1 MSIMEGPKLRSDLV
15 VSRQPQEGQ
24 VIFVIK
30 DPVNSQ
36 YFRLNEPDY
45 FIAAQLDGC
54 TGVETVRQRTEATF
68 NVRFTPPALAEF
80 IESLRQSN
88 LLESA
93 ASETVPLRE
102 RRRLGGSLLY
112 LRFKLFDP
120 DALFSWLVKRIGFCF
135 SPGFVA
141 CAAATI
147 IWALILAVANWDV
160 FRQDLIGLIR
170 WNALIW
176 LLAAMLAVSMA
187 HEFAHG
193 LTCKHFGGEVRELGV
208 LLLYFQPAFYCNV
221 SDAWLFPEKSK
232 RLWVGFAGPYFEF
245 FLWACAV
252 LVWRLTDGETWLN
265 FGAVAVMAVSGIKTL
280 LNFNP
285 LIKLD
290 GYYLLSDLL
299 DIPNLRRRAYAYLGD
314 AIKGVLGMERAATAE
329 IPPRERRACLA
340 YGLAAAVFSFSL
352 LGFAIVKFGGF
363 LIGNRQPEAIILA
376 TGLLG
381 MKIRR
386 RFRRLFGKSPDPS
399 KPDDSSVAEAP
410 PEPSDL
416 PIPEAPPN
424 SAPLDSR
431 PARRKHKPRA
441 SLRRGGILA
450 VCLGIALPV
459 LFFARMELRISGP
472 FTLQPIQNAD
482 VRPEVGGTI
491 EEVFVDE
498 GDSVRAGGLIAR
510 LSDRDNRTALLR
522 TEADIAQ
529 MQAQLRLL
537 QAGPRP
543 EDIELARIGVTR
555 AEERHTFAEKNLER
569 DTQLLEEQLISRKD
583 YETSKQTVVESET
596 DLAEAKNRLRVLLAG
611 SRPEE
616 IEAAK
621 AGIARLETQRR
632 YIEEQLGHA
641 KVTSPAAG
649 VVVTPSRE
657 LKDLIGE
664 VVKEGDLIAKVHELK
679 TVELETPVSEK
690 DIADVK
696 LGQKVAL
703 KARAYPEQTFYGTVT
718 SIGTAVQSA
727 ATTQTSASGTST
739 SPAPGAASTSART
752 VLVTTRI
759 ANENQLLKPGM
770 TGMVKIFCGDRSIF
784 DLVTRRLARTI
795 KVEFWSWW

>member
-1 MSIMEGPKLRSDLV
+1 MEGPKLRSDLV

-54 TGVETVRQRTEATF
+54 TGLETVRQRTEATF
-68 NVRFTPPALAEF
+68 NVRLTPQALAEF
-80 IESLRQSN
+80 IKSLRQSN

-93 ASETVPLRE
+93 AAETVPLRE

-120 DALFSWLVKRIGFCF
+120 DALFSCLVKRIGFCF
-135 SPGFVA
+135 RPGFVA

-147 IWALILAVANWDV
+147 IWALILAVTNWDV

-176 LLAAMLAVSMA
+176 LLAAMLAVSIA

-252 LVWRLTDGETWLN
+252 LVWRVTDGETWLN
-265 FGAVAVMAVSGIKTL
+265 FGAVAVMGVSGIKTL

-299 DIPNLRRRAYAYLGD
+299 DMPNLRRRAYAYIGD
-314 AIKGVLGMERAATAE
+314 AIKGVLGLERTAPAE

-352 LGFAIVKFGGF
+352 LGFAITKFGGY
-363 LIGNRQPEAIILA
+363 LIGNRQPEALILA

-399 KPDDSSVAEAP
+399 QPDDSSVAEAP

-416 PIPEAPPN
+416 PIPEAPLKPS
-424 SAPLDSR
+424 SAPVDSR
-431 PARRKHKPRA
+431 PARRRHK
-441 SLRRGGILA
+441 RRVILA

-569 DTQLLEEQLISRKD
+569 DTQLLQEQLISRKD
-583 YETSKQTVVESET
+583 YETSKQMVVESET

-632 YIEEQLGHA
+632 YIEEQLGHT

-664 VVKEGDLIAKVHELK
+664 VVKEGDLIAKVHELN

-703 KARAYPEQTFYGTVT
+703 KVRAYPEQTFYGIVT
-718 SIGTAVQSA
+718 SIGAAVQSG

-759 ANENQLLKPGM
+759 ANENRLLKPGM
-770 TGMVKIFCGDRSIF
+770 TGMVKIFCGDRPIL
-784 DLVTRRLARTI
+784 DLLTRRLARTI

>member
-1 MSIMEGPKLRSDLV
+1 
-15 VSRQPQEGQ
+15 
-24 VIFVIK
+24 
-30 DPVNSQ
+30 
-36 YFRLNEPDY
+36 
-45 FIAAQLDGC
+45 
-54 TGVETVRQRTEATF
+54 
-68 NVRFTPPALAEF
+68 
-80 IESLRQSN
+80 
-88 LLESA
+88 
-93 ASETVPLRE
+93 
-102 RRRLGGSLLY
+102 
-112 LRFKLFDP
+112 LF
-120 DALFSWLVKRIGFCF
+120 A
-135 SPGFVA
+135 
-141 CAAATI
+141 
-147 IWALILAVANWDV
+147 
-160 FRQDLIGLIR
+160 
-170 WNALIW
+170 
-176 LLAAMLAVSMA
+176 
-187 HEFAHG
+187 
-193 LTCKHFGGEVRELGV
+193 
-208 LLLYFQPAFYCNV
+208 
-221 SDAWLFPEKSK
+221 EKSK

-252 LVWRLTDGETWLN
+252 LVWRVTDGETWLN

-299 DIPNLRRRAYAYLGD
+299 DMPNLRRRAYAYLGD
-314 AIKGVLGMERAATAE
+314 AIKGVLGLERTATAE

-352 LGFAIVKFGGF
+352 LGFAITKFGGY
-363 LIGNRQPEAIILA
+363 LIGNRQPEALILA

-399 KPDDSSVAEAP
+399 KPEDSSVAEAP

-416 PIPEAPPN
+416 PIPEAPLKPN
-424 SAPLDSR
+424 SAPEDSR
-431 PARRKHKPRA
+431 PARKKHK
-441 SLRRGGILA
+441 RRVIFA
-450 VCLGIALPV
+450 ICLGIALPV

-529 MQAQLRLL
+529 LQAQLRLL

-543 EDIELARIGVTR
+543 EEIELARIGVTR

-569 DTQLLEEQLISRKD
+569 DAQLLQEQLISRKD
-583 YETSKQTVVESET
+583 YETSEQAVVESKT

-621 AGIARLETQRR
+621 AGIDRLETQRR
-632 YIEEQLGHA
+632 YIEEQLDHA
-641 KVTSPAAG
+641 KVTSPVDG

-657 LKDLIGE
+657 LKELIGN
-664 VVKEGDLIAKVHELK
+664 VVKEGDLIAKVHELN

-703 KARAYPEQTFYGTVT
+703 KVRAYPEQTFYGIVT
-718 SIGTAVQSA
+718 SIGAAVQSG

-759 ANENQLLKPGM
+759 ANENRLLKPGM
-770 TGMVKIFCGDRSIF
+770 TGMVKIFCGDHPIL
-784 DLVTRRLARTI
+784 DLLTRRLARTI

>member
-1 MSIMEGPKLRSDLV
+1 MSIMEGQKLRSDLV
-15 VSRQPQEGQ
+15 VSRQPQKGQ

-54 TGVETVRQRTEATF
+54 TGLETVRQRTEATF
-68 NVRFTPPALAEF
+68 NVRLSPQSLAEF
-80 IESLRQSN
+80 IISLRQSN

-93 ASETVPLRE
+93 ASETVLPRE

-147 IWALILAVANWDV
+147 LWALILAVANWDA
-160 FRQDLIGLIR
+160 FRQDLLGLIR

-221 SDAWLFPEKSK
+221 SDAWLFAEKSK

-252 LVWRLTDGETWLN
+252 LVWRVTDGETWLN

-299 DIPNLRRRAYAYLGD
+299 DMPNLRRRAYAYIGD
-314 AIKGVLGMERAATAE
+314 AIKGVLGLERTARAE

-352 LGFAIVKFGGF
+352 LGFAIAKFGGY
-363 LIGNRQPEAIILA
+363 LIGNRHPEALILA

-399 KPDDSSVAEAP
+399 KPEDSSVAEAP

-416 PIPEAPPN
+416 PIPEAPLKPN
-424 SAPLDSR
+424 SAPEDSR
-431 PARRKHKPRA
+431 PARRKHK
-441 SLRRGGILA
+441 RRVIFA

-529 MQAQLRLL
+529 LQAQLRLL

-543 EDIELARIGVTR
+543 EEIELARIGVTR

-569 DTQLLEEQLISRKD
+569 DAQLLQEQLISRKD
-583 YETSKQTVVESET
+583 YETSEQAVVESKT

-621 AGIARLETQRR
+621 AGIDRLETQRR
-632 YIEEQLGHA
+632 YIEEQLDHA
-641 KVTSPAAG
+641 KVTSPVDG

-657 LKDLIGE
+657 LKELIGN
-664 VVKEGDLIAKVHELK
+664 VVKEGDLIAKVHELN

-703 KARAYPEQTFYGTVT
+703 KVRAYPEQTFYGTVT
-718 SIGTAVQSA
+718 SIGTAVQSG
-727 ATTQTSASGTST
+727 ATTQTTASGTST

-759 ANENQLLKPGM
+759 PNENRLLKPGM
-770 TGMVKIFCGDRSIF
+770 TGMVKIFCGDHPIL
-784 DLVTRRLARTI
+784 DLLTRRLARTI

>member
-15 VSRQPQEGQ
+15 VSRQPQKGQ

-54 TGVETVRQRTEATF
+54 TGLETVRQRTEATF
-68 NVRFTPPALAEF
+68 NVRLSPQSLAEF
-80 IESLRQSN
+80 IISLRQSN

-299 DIPNLRRRAYAYLGD
+299 DIPNLRRRAYAYIGD
-314 AIKGVLGMERAATAE
+314 AIKGVLGMERTATAE
-329 IPPRERRACLA
+329 IPPRERRAYLA
-340 YGLAAAVFSFSL
+340 YGLAAAVCSFSL
-352 LGFAIVKFGGF
+352 LGFAIMKLGGL
-363 LIGNRQPEAIILA
+363 LIANRQPEALILA

-410 PEPSDL
+410 PSRAIFPSLELLQTAHPWRQHQPEESTSVARPSD
-416 PIPEAPPN
+416 
-424 SAPLDSR
+424 
-431 PARRKHKPRA
+431 
-441 SLRRGGILA
+441 
-450 VCLGIALPV
+450 
-459 LFFARMELRISGP
+459 
-472 FTLQPIQNAD
+472 
-482 VRPEVGGTI
+482 
-491 EEVFVDE
+491 
-498 GDSVRAGGLIAR
+498 
-510 LSDRDNRTALLR
+510 
-522 TEADIAQ
+522 
-529 MQAQLRLL
+529 
-537 QAGPRP
+537 
-543 EDIELARIGVTR
+543 
-555 AEERHTFAEKNLER
+555 
-569 DTQLLEEQLISRKD
+569 
-583 YETSKQTVVESET
+583 
-596 DLAEAKNRLRVLLAG
+596 
-611 SRPEE
+611 
-616 IEAAK
+616 
-621 AGIARLETQRR
+621 
-632 YIEEQLGHA
+632 
-641 KVTSPAAG
+641 
-649 VVVTPSRE
+649 
-657 LKDLIGE
+657 
-664 VVKEGDLIAKVHELK
+664 
-679 TVELETPVSEK
+679 
-690 DIADVK
+690 
-696 LGQKVAL
+696 
-703 KARAYPEQTFYGTVT
+703 
-718 SIGTAVQSA
+718 
-727 ATTQTSASGTST
+727 
-739 SPAPGAASTSART
+739 GA
-752 VLVTTRI
+752 
-759 ANENQLLKPGM
+759 
-770 TGMVKIFCGDRSIF
+770 
-784 DLVTRRLARTI
+784 
-795 KVEFWSWW
+795 

>member
-1 MSIMEGPKLRSDLV
+1 M
-15 VSRQPQEGQ
+15 
-24 VIFVIK
+24 
-30 DPVNSQ
+30 
-36 YFRLNEPDY
+36 
-45 FIAAQLDGC
+45 
-54 TGVETVRQRTEATF
+54 
-68 NVRFTPPALAEF
+68 
-80 IESLRQSN
+80 
-88 LLESA
+88 
-93 ASETVPLRE
+93 
-102 RRRLGGSLLY
+102 
-112 LRFKLFDP
+112 
-120 DALFSWLVKRIGFCF
+120 
-135 SPGFVA
+135 
-141 CAAATI
+141 
-147 IWALILAVANWDV
+147 
-160 FRQDLIGLIR
+160 
-170 WNALIW
+170 
-176 LLAAMLAVSMA
+176 
-187 HEFAHG
+187 FA
-193 LTCKHFGGEVRELGV
+193 
-208 LLLYFQPAFYCNV
+208 
-221 SDAWLFPEKSK
+221 EKSK

-245 FLWACAV
+245 FLWSCAV
-252 LVWRLTDGETWLN
+252 LVWRVTDGETWLN
-265 FGAVAVMAVSGIKTL
+265 FGAAVVMAVSGIKTL
-280 LNFNP
+280 FNFNP

-299 DIPNLRRRAYAYLGD
+299 DMPNLRRRAYAYLGD
-314 AIKGVLGMERAATAE
+314 AIKGVLGLERTATAE
-329 IPPRERRACLA
+329 IPPRERRTCLA

-352 LGFAIVKFGGF
+352 LGFAIAKFGGF
-363 LIGNRQPEAIILA
+363 LINNRHPEALILA

-410 PEPSDL
+410 PQPSDL
-416 PIPEAPPN
+416 PMPEAPLEPD
-424 SAPLDSR
+424 SAPVESR
-431 PARRKHKPRA
+431 PARRKHKRPA
-441 SLRRGGILA
+441 SLRRGVILA

-498 GDSVRAGGLIAR
+498 GDWVRAGGLIAR

-543 EDIELARIGVTR
+543 EEIELARIGVTR

-569 DTQLLEEQLISRKD
+569 DTQLLQEQLISRKD
-583 YETSKQTVVESET
+583 YETSKQAVVESES
-596 DLAEAKNRLRVLLAG
+596 DLAEAKNRLQVLLAG
-611 SRPEE
+611 SRSEE

-632 YIEEQLGHA
+632 YIEEQLDHT
-641 KVTSPAAG
+641 KVTSPVAG

-657 LKDLIGE
+657 LKELIGN
-664 VVKEGDLIAKVHELK
+664 VAKEGDLIAKVHELN

-703 KARAYPEQTFYGTVT
+703 KVRAYPEQTFYGIVT
-718 SIGTAVQSA
+718 SIGAAVQSG

-759 ANENQLLKPGM
+759 ANENRLLKPGM
-770 TGMVKIFCGDRSIF
+770 TGMVKIFCGDRSIL